1 MWTRKERKMESI
13 VISSEKALPPVG
25 PHSQAIR
32 RGNILAVGGQVGTD
46 PHSGILCDGIHEQL
60 RQAMTNVQELLK
72 EAGSS
77 FADVVMLHVYLT
89 EHGHFREMNQVL
101 SEFLAE
107 PFPAR
112 TTAYVQLPPDMLVE
126 VDALAVLQ

>member
-1 MWTRKERKMESI
+1 MESI

-60 RQAMTNVQELLK
+60 RQAMTNVKELLK

-112 TTAYVQLPPDMLVE
+112 TTAYVQLPPDILVE